1 MGFSLFGKK
10 KDKSGKSASSP
21 KTKPADFRKQYP
33 FLANVKIPEVV
44 PAVTLNMLKD
54 TAHGDETQMGAVRE
68 AGDKS
73 GYLVAMISEQE
84 LINVGFNT
92 KNSKVSSGQFI
103 QGIKKHIIKSA
114 TLRNDLNNGFMTI
127 IPNSEALNY
136 LGRIPECQRLKY
148 QLALFP
154 AAIDDEDTLACE
166 PLKLLGNNNDD
177 GLASYGD
184 LTSIA
189 DKGQELVINREKGT
203 VAPQDFVETTNDE
216 DDEDVDPAGELSSG
230 GTLEDYDDIDVDVDE
245 DDDDDI
251 LDASYDDADDAT
263 PSAADTT
270 DSTSADAPEASSFDM
285 DSAMSEIDNDDDYD
299 VDSLLQDADP
309 TYNPSDDNPALDD
322 SSEDVDEEP
331 EYSEDEAK
339 DYASNVNAL
348 ADKEI
353 DLSSDLG
360 LNASSNDITSFL
372 DADVPHIELF
382 DSGDNELQKRLNV
395 LRSTLNNKVS
405 QYVVDKRKTRVVE
418 YTEELNNLVNK
429 VYDEVDVDKNEELK
443 SAYADLKADYKENE
457 DRTNKEIS
465 RRTNDIRA
473 DYDRDKKEFVDAAAK
488 QAAVE
493 YESRHKSELTQSI
506 KDVEKDLG
514 NKAIISYNQGLLAL
528 NERRKTAAQT
538 SFNTGKANLVAKIRE
553 EVAADNA
560 EVQKLYEQFKDD
572 VNKELEESYARE
584 VQRANNMKDVA
595 DHDGLIDKL
604 NKQLEE
610 TKAQNETDMDALKAE
625 LDADYTKKLDNKSE
639 EISHLKE
646 NVDNLKTNYE
656 SQISTLKS
664 QHTANIDSYEKN
676 INNLQDQYREKME
689 ENKLDYEKYSTTRR
703 NHIIMSIVSTAV
715 VGLLL
720 FVIGIVLG
728 GHNNSTAQTA
738 TQSGAP
744 TYILPSQQ
752 AAQQSSATT
761 ASSTSSTAT
770 QASSNTSSS
779 TSSESSHSGSTSEND
794 KASAKS
800 DSGSHTETHNE
811 SKNGDTVD
819 NH

>member
-10 KDKSGKSASSP
+10 KDKSDKSASSS

-33 FLANVKIPEVV
+33 FLATVKIPEVV

-73 GYLVAMISEQE
+73 GYLVAMISEDE
-84 LINVGFNT
+84 LVSVGFNT

-184 LTSIA
+184 LTNIA
-189 DKGQELVINREKGT
+189 DKGEELIINRENGT
-203 VAPQDFVETTNDE
+203 VAPQDFVNTTNDDE
-216 DDEDVDPAGELSSG
+216 EEDVDPAGELSDG
-230 GTLEDYDDIDVDVDE
+230 GTLEDYDDIDVD
-245 DDDDDI
+245 DDDVDDSV
-251 LDASYDDADDAT
+251 LDASYDDVDDST

-270 DSTSADAPEASSFDM
+270 NSTSADSSEASSFNL
-285 DSAMSEIDNDDDYD
+285 DSAMSAIDDDDDYNVDDLLDANGSDD
-299 VDSLLQDADP
+299 VDGS
-309 TYNPSDDNPALDD
+309 TSD
-322 SSEDVDEEP
+322 SSDVDAEP
-331 EYSEDEAK
+331 EYNADDAK
-339 DYASNVNAL
+339 GYASNVNIL
-348 ADKEI
+348 ADTEI

-360 LNASSNDITSFL
+360 LNASSNDIAAFL
-372 DADVPHIELF
+372 DTDIPHIELF

-395 LRSTLNNKVS
+395 LRSTLNNNLS
-405 QYVVDKRKTRVVE
+405 QYVVDNRKARVSE
-418 YTEELNNLVNK
+418 YTEALNNLVNK
-429 VYDEVDVDKNEELK
+429 VYDEVSVDNNDEFK
-443 SAYADLKADYKENE
+443 STYEDLKADYKDNE
-457 DRTNKEIS
+457 ARIAKDIS
-465 RRTNDIRA
+465 RRTDDIRA
-473 DYDRDKKEFVDAAAK
+473 NYDRDKKEFIDAAAK

-506 KDVEKDLG
+506 KDVEQDLG

-528 NERRKTAAQT
+528 NDRRKAAAQT
-538 SFNTGKANLVAKIRE
+538 SFNAGKAELVAKIRE

-595 DHDGLIDKL
+595 DHDGLVDKL
-604 NKQLEE
+604 NKELED
-610 TKAQNETDMDALKAE
+610 TKAQNETDMDNLKAE

-728 GHNNSTAQTA
+728 GHNNNTAQTA

-752 AAQQSSATT
+752 ATQQSSAPV
-761 ASSTSSTAT
+761 ASS
-770 QASSNTSSS
+770 SSS
-779 TSSESSHSGSTSEND
+779 SSSQASSESSHSGSTSEND
-794 KASAKS
+794 RATAKS
-800 DSGSHTETHNE
+800 GSSSHSE
-811 SKNGDTVD
+811 SKSGDAVD